1 MIRIRKLFDD
11 QNKKTGLMIRI
22 RKLFDDQ
29 NKKTV

>member
-1 MIRIRKLFDD
+1 MIRTRKLFDD